1 MEQQNHSIIKFDG
14 VAQEDGIIWAKYTE
28 TFAEVTG
35 EPLKPV
41 PVRDDDFSDF
51 EI

>member
-1 MEQQNHSIIKFDG
+1 MEQQKHSTIKYDG
-14 VAQEDGIIWAKYTE
+14 VTQEDGITWAKYTE

-41 PVRDDDFSDF
+41 PASDDDFSDF

>member
-1 MEQQNHSIIKFDG
+1 MEQQNHSTIKNDG
-14 VAQEDGIIWAKYTE
+14 VAQEDGITWAKYTE
-28 TFAEVTG
+28 SFVEVTG

-41 PVRDDDFSDF
+41 PARDDDFSDF